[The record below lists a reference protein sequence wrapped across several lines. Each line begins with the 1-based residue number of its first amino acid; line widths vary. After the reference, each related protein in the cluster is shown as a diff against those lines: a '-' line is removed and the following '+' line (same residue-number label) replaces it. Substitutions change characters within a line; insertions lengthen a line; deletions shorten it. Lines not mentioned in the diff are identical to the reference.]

1 MKKVLLGTLAVLT
14 LAACSKDEVVQQN
27 PNDAISFSVVTNK
40 AVSRAA
46 NGYCNNHMPKNFSVW
61 ARVGTVNYF
70 EEEKYVQETGETSK
84 YVIDGGVTRYWPESG
99 KVDFFAAK
107 NYQVAPT
114 WNAAT
119 GLKLENFTVINT
131 VSGAADENNVKGS
144 TAAQNDFIY
153 AVVKN
158 AVKKDDGSGYNK
170 TELNFHHGLSQI
182 VFKLKNQNKNIYVKA
197 TGVKVMNVKNKGTF
211 TFPTESTAP
220 NVEDAD
226 HNNPY
231 DGTASSGAWGTWA
244 LTTDLDSYKATFDVV
259 EAKKQDAAYSLT
271 YDNSPGVEYN
281 VNSMYLMPQSF
292 SLADI
297 SATNTKL
304 WNGTDALKK
313 DDGSGTKVYDTD
325 CGAYVILTCQ
335 IYNIANPNELDTK
348 GGYVDGTD
356 IALWGGTTAK
366 DIAVA
371 LPSTAPWKWEQG
383 KKYVYTFVFT
393 PIGNG
398 GTDPDTDKPVFT
410 PIKLEVTVD
419 DFVDETDT
427 ELEMVDKP

>member
-1 MKKVLLGTLAVLT
+1 MLT

-61 ARVGTVNYF
+61 ARVGAVNYF
-70 EEEKYVQETGETSK
+70 EGETYKQENEGATNTK
-84 YVIDGGVTRYWPESG
+84 YVISGDTRYWPESG
-99 KVDFFAAK
+99 TGVDFFAAK
-107 NYQVAPT
+107 NYQVDPT
-114 WNAAT
+114 WDPAT

-131 VSGAADENNVKGS
+131 VKGTDDDSNVKGS
-144 TAAQNDFIY
+144 STAQNDFIY
-153 AVVKN
+153 AVL
-158 AVKKDDGSGYNK
+158 AGASKDANGYNA
-170 TELNFHHGLSQI
+170 TTPLNFHHGLSQI
-182 VFKLKNQNKNIYVKA
+182 VFKLKNQNENIYVKA
-197 TGVKVMNVKNKGTF
+197 TGVKVMNVKNTGTF
-211 TFPTESTAP
+211 TFPTASTAP
-220 NVEDAD
+220 NVEDTD
-226 HNNPY
+226 HDNPY
-231 DGTASSGAWGTWA
+231 NGTASTGAWGTWA
-244 LTTDLDSYKATFDVV
+244 LTTDLDSYTATFDVV

-271 YDNSPGVEYN
+271 YANSPSVEYN

-292 SLADI
+292 SLAAT

-313 DDGSGTKVYDTD
+313 DVGGSKVYDTD

-371 LPSTAPWKWEQG
+371 LPSTAPLAWEQG

-393 PIGNG
+393 AIGNG

-419 DFVDETDT
+419 DFVGETDKT
-427 ELEMVDKP
+427 LDMVDK

>member
-27 PNDAISFSVVTNK
+27 PNDAITFSIVTNK

-61 ARVGTVNYF
+61 ARVGIVNYF

-84 YVIDGGVTRYWPESG
+84 YVISGDTRYWPESD

-114 WNAAT
+114 WDPAT
-119 GLKLENFTVINT
+119 GLKLENFTVIKT
-131 VSGAADENNVKGS
+131 VSGADAEDEVKGS
-144 TAAQNDFIY
+144 AVAQNDFIY
-153 AVVKN
+153 AVVKD
-158 AVKKDDGSGYNK
+158 AEKKDDGTGYNK

-182 VFKLKNQNKNIYVKA
+182 VFKLKNQNENIYVKA
-197 TGVKVMNVKNKGTF
+197 TGVKVMNVKKTGTF
-211 TFPTESTAP
+211 TFPTASTAP
-220 NVEDAD
+220 NVEDD
-226 HNNPY
+226 NHNNPY
-231 DGTASSGAWGTWA
+231 GGTASTGAWGTWA
-244 LTTDLDSYKATFDVV
+244 LTTDLDSYEATFAEVG
-259 EAKKQDAAYSLT
+259 AKKQDDAYSLT
-271 YDNSPGVEYN
+271 YANSPSVEYN

-292 SLADI
+292 SLAAT
-297 SATNTKL
+297 SETNTKL
-304 WNGTDALKK
+304 WNGTDALKNPGK
-313 DDGSGTKVYDTD
+313 TAYNTD

-335 IYNIANPNELDTK
+335 IYNIAKPNASDTY

-356 IALWGGTTAK
+356 IALWGGTSGPK

-371 LPSTAPWKWEQG
+371 LPSTSGWAWEQG

-393 PIGNG
+393 AIGNG

-410 PIKLEVTVD
+410 PIKLEVKVD
-419 DFVDETDT
+419 DFVGETEK
-427 ELEMVDKP
+427 ELDMVDK